1 MNNELKLVI
10 FDWDGTVMD
19 SVAKIVD
26 SMQIAARREGLSV
39 PSVQAVK
46 DIIGLSLAPALKQ
59 LFGELNQQQVDDMAL
74 FYKEAYLALDKKTS
88 ALFDGIVDVF
98 DSLKNRNIKIA
109 VATGK
114 SRVGLNRL
122 IEQTGLGHFFCDSM
136 TADEAESKPH
146 PQMIDDIV
154 DRQGVDKSQVV
165 MVGDSILDLT
175 MANNA
180 GVKALGVSYGAHDKA
195 KLLTREPM
203 AVVDKA
209 AELLDYLDAKP
220 IVA

>member
-1 MNNELKLVI
+1 MTMNNELKLVI

-26 SMQIAARREGLSV
+26 SMQIAAQREGLNV
-39 PSVQAVK
+39 PSEQAVK

-74 FYKEAYLALDKKTS
+74 FYKEAYLALDKKPS
-88 ALFDGIVDVF
+88 ALFNGILDVF
-98 DSLKNRNIKIA
+98 ESLKNRNIKIA

-146 PQMIDDIV
+146 PQMIEEIV
-154 DRQGVDKSQVV
+154 NRQGVDKSQVM
-165 MVGDSILDLT
+165 MVGDSLLDLT

-180 GVKALGVSYGAHDKA
+180 GVRGVGVSYGAHDKA
-195 KLLTREPM
+195 RLLIAKPL
-203 AVVDKA
+203 AVADEA
-209 AELLDYLDAKP
+209 NELLSY
-220 IVA
+220 I